1 MRDRRG
7 RAQSHRLSS
16 DVAAPVDRRLVRE
29 SRAARTHL
37 IVASGLG
44 VLQAGLILAQAVLLA
59 TVIARSATRAVSLA
73 SLKGELIALAAVIVA
88 RAAVTAG
95 FELSGRLGATRVMSD
110 LRLRLARR
118 LLLASPGERPSGE
131 RTGELAAAAVQ
142 GVDALE
148 AYFAGYLPQLVLASV
163 VPVAVLA
170 FVLTVDPISAVIL
183 AVTVPIL
190 IVFMVLIGKGAQ
202 ATTNKRWQA
211 LSLLSA
217 HFLDVL
223 RGLPTLRAY
232 RRERA
237 QHEALEA
244 VGERYRAETMATL
257 RIAFLSSFVLELC
270 AMIGTA
276 MVAATIGVQLVGGSL
291 TLAAGLTVLLLAPE
305 LYGPLRQV
313 GQQFHASADGVAA
326 SERIFAALDAPV
338 PVAAPAAPVAL
349 PDPSL
354 EPVRLRAVSY
364 EYAQR
369 PGAVLRDVD
378 LELAPRRITAL
389 VGPSGGGKSTIA
401 RLLLRL
407 ADPSSGAVRCG
418 ETDLRDVDLDAWR
431 RQIAWVPQRPK
442 LFTGTVADNIRLAA
456 PHADDRAVREA
467 VDAAGATELVAGLP
481 DGLDTLVGEGS
492 RRLSAGQCQR
502 IALARAFL
510 SDAPLLVLDEPTSHL
525 DEASAAAVG
534 ETIERLARGRT
545 TLLIVHHESL
555 ARRADTILTV
565 SGGRVTPAGALV
577 ELAA

>member
-1 MRDRRG
+1 M
-7 RAQSHRLSS
+7 
-16 DVAAPVDRRLVRE
+16 AAPVDRRLVRE

-326 SERIFAALDAPV
+326 SERIFAALDEPV

-467 VDAAGATELVAGLP
+467 VDAAGATELVAGLR

-565 SGGRVTPAGALV
+565 SGGRVAPAGALV